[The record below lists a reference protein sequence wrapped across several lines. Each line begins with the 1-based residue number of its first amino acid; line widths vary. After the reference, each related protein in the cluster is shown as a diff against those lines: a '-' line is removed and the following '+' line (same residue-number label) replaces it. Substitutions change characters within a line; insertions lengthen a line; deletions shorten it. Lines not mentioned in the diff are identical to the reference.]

1 MISSSWQ
8 AGHVVWVSVNLSV
21 LDLWIS
27 AIHLHIRATSGKCMQ
42 FQQWRSVTFTFIFFF
57 FKEKLAVL
65 LQSALSGT
73 CWQSGLPRE
82 AFMFPSSRALLFR
95 NLTSAKTHAV
105 NSIKVSDH
113 LLIYAVFQP
122 AKFVSIIN
130 AFTPAS
136 CLPFEPSSKIVTSLF
151 TYPSATK

>member
-1 MISSSWQ
+1 MNICNTSSRKSNKWEMYAISTVQ
-8 AGHVVWVSVNLSV
+8 LSYV
-21 LDLWIS
+21 Y
-27 AIHLHIRATSGKCMQ
+27 
-42 FQQWRSVTFTFIFFF
+42 FFFFF

-73 CWQSGLPRE
+73 CWKSGLPRE
-82 AFMFPSSRALLFR
+82 AFMFPNSRALLFR

-113 LLIYAVFQP
+113 LLIYAAFQP

-136 CLPFEPSSKIVTSLF
+136 CLPF
-151 TYPSATK
+151 